1 MEVIYSGNRRLIDI
15 ESLQLLS
22 QKGSEMNVYNDEE
35 LITDLK
41 DYLDILIGGNN
52 MGNFNE
58 EMEKELTE
66 LNLGGK
72 VIPILEK
79 DKGTSEDYAKLET
92 KILLRTEQNREMMEQ
107 SMINAEHSLSVGEK
121 YSNLTKACH
130 NYPEIQL
137 RTKEKAIKLSKTKFS
152 EQDFITLLL
161 SKLLDNGISKID
173 TMKLKHILADYY
185 SEEYYACLFEDL
197 PLKEQIEGNYVEFD
211 DALVFAHFAG
221 LLSNPIQGTNM
232 CMIWSSLED
241 VSSNYSTEYNL
252 KMDELVHNLSSRLN
266 IKNNSINQSKDSREA
281 ISKQDEIE
289 KELYEVRVFNEDDR
303 KNNES
308 CKLEQHNALLYID
321 DVSEKYSN
329 DMENNVYYECIC
341 LECGKHKDYKM
352 SLNDR
357 RHIIKTNL
365 SPMETFMSF
374 YEVRKRYLELIKQ
387 NCTVEEIIDNLNSFY
402 KKNQEQG
409 PVLIKKKN

>member
-1 MEVIYSGNRRLIDI
+1 
-15 ESLQLLS
+15 
-22 QKGSEMNVYNDEE
+22 
-35 LITDLK
+35 
-41 DYLDILIGGNN
+41 
-52 MGNFNE
+52 
-58 EMEKELTE
+58 
-66 LNLGGK
+66 
-72 VIPILEK
+72 
-79 DKGTSEDYAKLET
+79 
-92 KILLRTEQNREMMEQ
+92 
-107 SMINAEHSLSVGEK
+107 
-121 YSNLTKACH
+121 
-130 NYPEIQL
+130 
-137 RTKEKAIKLSKTKFS
+137 
-152 EQDFITLLL
+152 
-161 SKLLDNGISKID
+161 
-173 TMKLKHILADYY
+173 MKLKYLLADYY
-185 SEEYYACLFEDL
+185 SKEEYAFLFEDL
-197 PLKEQIEGNYVEFD
+197 TLKEQIEENYVEFD
-211 DALVFAHFAG
+211 DALVFAHFVG

-252 KMDELVHNLSSRLN
+252 KMDELAHNLSSRLN
-266 IKNNSINQSKDSREA
+266 IKNNSINQSQDGREA

-303 KNNES
+303 KNNKS
-308 CKLEQHNALLYID
+308 CKLEQHKALLYID

-409 PVLIKKKN
+409 PVLTKKKN

>member
-1 MEVIYSGNRRLIDI
+1 MKITNNTNTEEVKVTMKNALNDMCST
-15 ESLQLLS
+15 ESS
-22 QKGSEMNVYNDEE
+22 FEKSTTGEE
-35 LITDLK
+35 IRKIMRIKTSSVA
-41 DYLDILIGGNN
+41 
-52 MGNFNE
+52 FN
-58 EMEKELTE
+58 
-66 LNLGGK
+66 
-72 VIPILEK
+72 
-79 DKGTSEDYAKLET
+79 
-92 KILLRTEQNREMMEQ
+92 
-107 SMINAEHSLSVGEK
+107 
-121 YSNLTKACH
+121 
-130 NYPEIQL
+130 
-137 RTKEKAIKLSKTKFS
+137 
-152 EQDFITLLL
+152 EQDFIKLLL
-161 SKLLDNGISKID
+161 SKLLKNGISKID
-173 TMKLKHILADYY
+173 PMKLKYLLADYY
-185 SEEYYACLFEDL
+185 SKEEYAFLFEDL
-197 PLKEQIEGNYVEFD
+197 ALKEQIEGNYVEFD

-221 LLSNPIQGTNM
+221 LLSNPIQGTNT

-241 VSSNYSTEYNL
+241 VSSNYSIEYNL
-252 KMDELVHNLSSRLN
+252 KMDELAHNLSSRLN
-266 IKNNSINQSKDSREA
+266 INNNSINQSQDSREA
-281 ISKQDEIE
+281 VSKQDEIE

-308 CKLEQHNALLYID
+308 CKLEQHKALLYID

-409 PVLIKKKN
+409 PVLTKKKN

>member
-1 MEVIYSGNRRLIDI
+1 MEEKIR
-15 ESLQLLS
+15 
-22 QKGSEMNVYNDEE
+22 EE
-35 LITDLK
+35 L
-41 DYLDILIGGNN
+41 Y
-52 MGNFNE
+52 
-58 EMEKELTE
+58 
-66 LNLGGK
+66 
-72 VIPILEK
+72 
-79 DKGTSEDYAKLET
+79 SKLESEFDSYKKVGIKM
-92 KILLRTEQNREMMEQ
+92 KITNNTNPEEVKVVMKNALNDMCSTESSFEKSTTGEEIRKIMRIKT
-107 SMINAEHSLSVGEK
+107 SSVAF
-121 YSNLTKACH
+121 N
-130 NYPEIQL
+130 
-137 RTKEKAIKLSKTKFS
+137 
-152 EQDFITLLL
+152 EQDFIKLLL
-161 SKLLDNGISKID
+161 SKLLKNGISKID
-173 TMKLKHILADYY
+173 PMKLKYLLADYY
-185 SEEYYACLFEDL
+185 SKEEYAFLFEDL
-197 PLKEQIEGNYVEFD
+197 TLKEQIEENYVEFD
-211 DALVFAHFAG
+211 DALVFAHFVG

-252 KMDELVHNLSSRLN
+252 KMDELAHNLSSRLN
-266 IKNNSINQSKDSREA
+266 IKNNSINQSQDGREA

-303 KNNES
+303 KNNKS
-308 CKLEQHNALLYID
+308 CKLEQHKALLYID

-402 KKNQEQG
+402 KKNQEQKRKTKSSLRFPLILNFRG
-409 PVLIKKKN
+409 FEFSYIEFVGRTNSGLAKTIILIK

>member
-1 MEVIYSGNRRLIDI
+1 
-15 ESLQLLS
+15 
-22 QKGSEMNVYNDEE
+22 
-35 LITDLK
+35 
-41 DYLDILIGGNN
+41 

-79 DKGTSEDYAKLET
+79 DKGTSEDYAKLEA
-92 KILLRTEQNREMMEQ
+92 KISLRTEQNREMMEQ

-121 YSNLTKACH
+121 YSNLTKTCH

-137 RTKEKAIKLSKTKFS
+137 KTKEKAIKLSKTKFS

-173 TMKLKHILADYY
+173 TMKLKHRLADYY

-197 PLKEQIEGNYVEFD
+197 PLKEQIEGNFVEFD

-232 CMIWSSLED
+232 RMIWSALKD

-252 KMDELVHNLSSRLN
+252 KMDELAHNLSSRLN
-266 IKNNSINQSKDSREA
+266 IKNNSINQSQDSREA
-281 ISKQDEIE
+281 VSKQDEIE

-409 PVLIKKKN
+409 PVLTKKKN